1 MNWKKF
7 AVAMGM
13 AALSAPALVWGDDAS
28 FAALLAQVPT
38 PPKTLK
44 EASLRWQEGSSVSG
58 SQMGFDK
65 SSKALLAK
73 IEKLEKDEMTNGQ
86 KFGGET
92 AQDLQS
98 KMANM
103 TQEEK
108 IAYAMKLSQKMQGD
122 ASSAYQ
128 SKSMQQVAQNNAAA
142 VQKSMAAE
150 TAAKAMS
157 DLDQQYQGKFTALFE
172 KMKADVKAC
181 PKVTVG
187 EATGPDKACA
197 QSVLSKY
204 KADYGALTLKEMA
217 QLSAIYADFKKSAT
231 AEIKGWEAD
240 IQSLEG
246 SGTDTA
252 GNEASRKK
260 TMIYEE
266 IRDLT
271 LPADK
276 AVDLGH
282 EAQGLDPWKACGGD
296 CLQD

>member
-1 MNWKKF
+1 MNWKKLT
-7 AVAMGM
+7 VVMGM
-13 AALSAPALVWGDDAS
+13 ATLSAPALVLADGSS
-28 FAALLAQVPT
+28 FATLMAQVPA

-44 EASLRWQEGSSVSG
+44 EAGSRWQEGSSVSG

-128 SKSMQQVAQNNAAA
+128 SKAMQKVAQNNASA

-157 DLDQQYQGKFTALFE
+157 DLDQQYQAKFAALFE

-181 PKVTVG
+181 PQVKVG
-187 EATGPDKACA
+187 EASGPDKACV
-197 QSVLSKY
+197 QTVLTKY

-217 QLSAIYADFKKSAT
+217 QLSAIYVDFKKSAT
-231 AEIKGWEAD
+231 AEIQGWEAD

-246 SGTDTA
+246 SGSDTA

-260 TMIYEE
+260 TMICEE

-282 EAQGLDPWKACGGD
+282 EAQNLDPWKVCGGD